1 MLGSFPLWDLRSKIL
16 LTRKDRWATTSWN
29 RTLAYSIARLPSV
42 EILFVSAGAAV
53 KREQSVRLADHL
65 TLLTL
70 PYGRV
75 HRSLDLVQSF
85 YQLRERIRT
94 VCDQFRPHLVHGVG
108 SEHPY
113 AFLASRLGRPAV
125 VTVHGI
131 ARRLFVVQKSAYY
144 GVLAVY
150 ESLAV
155 RDADAIIAVN
165 EYASTTLQ
173 SWNLSAFQRVVVIPN
188 PLARPFQ
195 ASDPTTWPVRRK
207 RRIAFVGTVTR
218 EKGIFDLVRIVAE
231 VCSQPR
237 YEDFE
242 CVIVGRIPRA
252 KTARQLKTEIG
263 RRRLGSTLKLTG
275 TQSQAEV
282 ARILA
287 SSRVLILPSK
297 QETAPMVIS
306 EALACGA
313 SVVSYDVGGVRK
325 MLESVPGTDVVPLG
339 NVHEFAQRVAKRI
352 NDFSTEEA
360 IERRVVSLSRHDAEK
375 VARSTRRVYDFVAGN
390 EC

>member
-1 MLGSFPLWDLRSKIL
+1 
-16 LTRKDRWATTSWN
+16 
-29 RTLAYSIARLPSV
+29 
-42 EILFVSAGAAV
+42 
-53 KREQSVRLADHL
+53 
-65 TLLTL
+65 
-70 PYGRV
+70 
-75 HRSLDLVQSF
+75 
-85 YQLRERIRT
+85 
-94 VCDQFRPHLVHGVG
+94 
-108 SEHPY
+108 
-113 AFLASRLGRPAV
+113 